1 MYYCGIDVGKRSHMA
16 IVVDDKSEIV
26 KDAFRV
32 TNDQAGFAKLM
43 SVLSSW
49 ESEVQVALEAT
60 GHYWLALFSHLTQ
73 EGYEVVVLNPLQ
85 VSAFRRTGLRK
96 RKTDAS
102 DAYWIA
108 SLTCLTRP
116 EPTSEQKPVIMQL
129 RDLSRFRF
137 RLVQQIGD
145 CKRKIVAVLDRVF
158 PEYQSIFGD
167 VFLRSSRALLREGV
181 SAEELAELDL
191 GELSHLLSKAS
202 RGHFGEERAR
212 EVQETAQRSVGVSFL
227 ADALRLEVHCLLD
240 QMELLE
246 EQVGRIEQKI
256 EQLMEQIPSYIMTIP
271 GVGPVTG
278 AMLIA
283 EIGDVGRFDR
293 IEQLVAYAG
302 IDPTVH
308 ESGQFRGDRM
318 RMSKRGSTYLRWALW
333 QAARSACCHDPQLQ
347 AYYRKKRG
355 EGKVDRVALGAVC
368 RKLLARVY
376 IILKEQR
383 PYEIRNC

>member
-26 KDAFRV
+26 KEAFRV
-32 TNDQAGFAKLM
+32 TNDRAGFAKLT
-43 SVLSSW
+43 SVLNSR

-60 GHYWLALFSHLTQ
+60 GHYWLALFAHLTQ

-116 EPTSEQKPVIMQL
+116 EPTSEQKPVIIQL

-145 CKRKIVAVLDRVF
+145 CKRKIIAILDRVF
-158 PEYQSIFGD
+158 PEYESLFSD

-191 GELSHLLSKAS
+191 GELSHLLSTAS

-212 EVQETAQRSVGVSFL
+212 QVQETAQRSVGVSFL

-246 EQVGRIEQKI
+246 KQIGRIEQKV
-256 EQLMEQIPSYIMTIP
+256 EQLMEQVPSHVTTIP
-271 GVGPVTG
+271 GVGSVTG

-283 EIGDVGRFDR
+283 EIGDVDRFDR
-293 IEQLVAYAG
+293 IDKLVAYTG
-302 IDPTVH
+302 IDPTVY
-308 ESGQFRGDRM
+308 ESSQFRGDRM
-318 RMSKRGSTYLRWALW
+318 HMSKRGSTYLRWALW
-333 QAARSACCHDPQLQ
+333 QAARSARRYDPELR
-347 AYYRKKRG
+347 AYYNKKLG
-355 EGKVDRVALGAVC
+355 QGKPYGVAMGAVC

-376 IILKEQR
+376 VILKEQR